1 MDSEEECGER
11 GLFSPELPP
20 STAGLSS
27 ASFVFNDLFLVRQ
40 NLNLLGKKSYVNKW
54 VCCMILTSAPSNQ
67 LHMSDS
73 C

>member
-40 NLNLLGKKSYVNKW
+40 NLNLLGKKSYVNK
-54 VCCMILTSAPSNQ
+54 
-67 LHMSDS
+67 
-73 C
+73 